1 MPEPPLSLSVAVGAY
16 PHTQAL
22 KSGRIA
28 SAALQLEFA
37 EITPINRAFAP
48 MVRER
53 RFDVCEMAIAT
64 FLQAKAYG
72 KELAL
77 LPIAMAARFQESAL
91 LCRADS
97 AIRGPAD
104 LAGRRVGVRAYSQTT
119 GMWLRGLLADDW
131 GVKPEDVRWITFEGA
146 HVLEYA
152 DPPFVER
159 AAPGKELLKM
169 LRERELDAVI
179 VGNDV
184 PDDPELRTVFPDP
197 AAAAEAF
204 WEKHRFVPINHMVV
218 VRREIAVDR
227 PDAIRELCRLFVASK
242 AASAPPPSARDRAPM
257 GREAVEP
264 SVALALR
271 FAGEQGL
278 LPRPLTSRR
287 SGRAARL
294 RHCEFRTGLRPVPL
308 DETTRSRVM
317 PANAGIQNAT
327 SLSGFELFILSFSS
341 EPQRYPVFP
350 GEVDPILR
358 RLVVSRWIP
367 AFAGMTN
374 RVSPDRFRT
383 PRELVTSLRSQ

>member
-1 MPEPPLSLSVAVGAY
+1 MPEAPLSLSIAVGAY

-28 SAALQLEFA
+28 SAELRLEFA
-37 EITPINRAFAP
+37 EISPINRAFAP

-53 RFDVCEMAIAT
+53 RFDVCEMAIGT
-64 FLQAKAYG
+64 FLQAKTYG
-72 KELAL
+72 KELTL
-77 LPIAMAARFQESAL
+77 LPITMAARFQESAL

-119 GMWLRGLLADDW
+119 GLWLRGLLSDDY
-131 GVKPEDVRWITFEGA
+131 GVRPEDVQWMTFEGA

-159 AAPGKELLKM
+159 AAPGKDLLKM

-184 PDDPELRTVFPDP
+184 PEDPELRTVFPDP

-204 WEKHRFVPINHMVV
+204 WNRHRFVPINHMIV
-218 VRREIAVDR
+218 VRREIAIDR
-227 PDAIRELCRLFVASK
+227 PDAIRQLCRLFVASK
-242 AASAPPPSARDRAPM
+242 AAAAPEPSERDRAPI

-271 FAGEQGL
+271 LAGEQGL
-278 LPRPLTSRR
+278 LPRPLSLEEVWE
-287 SGRAARL
+287 G
-294 RHCEFRTGLRPVPL
+294 CP
-308 DETTRSRVM
+308 
-317 PANAGIQNAT
+317 QNC
-327 SLSGFELFILSFSS
+327 L
-341 EPQRYPVFP
+341 
-350 GEVDPILR
+350 
-358 RLVVSRWIP
+358 
-367 AFAGMTN
+367 
-374 RVSPDRFRT
+374 
-383 PRELVTSLRSQ
+383 